1 LLTLFFLINKKYAF
15 DMSNDS
21 ARDFFEIV
29 TELQDEIALLLI
41 ENGFYFSDEAG
52 GFLEVKMC
60 NYYIGYL

>member
-1 LLTLFFLINKKYAF
+1 
-15 DMSNDS
+15 MSNDS

-41 ENGFYFSDEAG
+41 ENGFYFPDEAG